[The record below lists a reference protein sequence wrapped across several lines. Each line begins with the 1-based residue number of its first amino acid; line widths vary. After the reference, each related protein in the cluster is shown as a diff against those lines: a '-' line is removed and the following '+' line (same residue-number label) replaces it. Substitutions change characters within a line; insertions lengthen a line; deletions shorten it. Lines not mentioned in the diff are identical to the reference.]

1 MPIFQTANYRVAPE
15 GVDEVK
21 SAIGEFVDYVRAN
34 EPGTTWYAAW
44 QQQDDG
50 TRFLHLFIFQDEAA
64 MTIHGES
71 DAVAKFESAYTPHLV
86 EGPVVFTDYQVIA
99 DNMVP

>member
-21 SAIGEFVDYVRAN
+21 AAIREFVDYIRAN

-44 QQQDDG
+44 QQQDDA
-50 TRFLHLFIFQDEAA
+50 TRFLHLFIFENEAA
-64 MTIHGES
+64 QTKHSES
-71 DAVAKFESAYTPHLV
+71 DAVAKFESVYTPHLL
-86 EGPVVFTDYQVIA
+86 EGPVVFTDHAVIA
-99 DNMVP
+99 DNMVS